1 MARKDTGLRKNPNA
15 RGVSSTALRS
25 LGLGDAPQ
33 FTATIPNPPVIAP
46 QVPRVQDTAAGKASA
61 LASALGKKLQSYQE
75 QNRKKYESQAAR
87 EAESIINGYLA
98 QGMSFDDIEKQRQA
112 GNIPRLDTVLK
123 ERSFNYAFGAAAATN
138 YLTVGKGAE
147 DYKRILDDY
156 KSQPFNQRQTFPLEQ
171 HIARITNQF
180 RGTNAQNLDLANG
193 ASTVLA
199 KWSKEKRDEFV
210 QVREQLDDSA
220 RVQTAATN
228 LYTTLQDFA
237 QIDQEE
243 GRDSRHY
250 YDNFHGRLETSL
262 EEFGRNNNVPRAHF
276 KQIKLNLVKD
286 IIINAKVSAANG
298 RTQDAIGQFNIA
310 MHALEGSTG
319 QVPSLLLDKGLYT
332 TLGNTGEKG
341 TKVVQDEAQSLY
353 SEAQQAKNKLID
365 NDNSNYLA
373 DKLVADLRAGN
384 PVGWYSQVQGSTIAS
399 NGVEGKRD
407 KIKPLA
413 INKLIASISQET
425 DATGKPISS
434 LDKKIKIFSMLSRIG
449 EDEGLNYYKGDFD
462 NFKSIL
468 NGGNKDQIFSVFW
481 NDDGTDSLYET
492 YQALKI
498 LDPTLVD
505 HYLPVDDPMRRF
517 FETFNAERVIGK
529 INAEN
534 IKEQLQIMWSNTKD
548 FRITSANKQN
558 IDDALS
564 SIDNDIVKTGSF
576 GDANLP
582 PYMRGRL
589 RQILKHRAELIYNSY
604 EGDGLVDILKED
616 IIPRLVG
623 FSHNGV
629 EHVLMA
635 RSPKNMELLKDTTL
649 PAYLAAQMDEF
660 AARNKIP
667 RGELSITND
676 PINGDRF
683 MYIHAKTGTPIGLS
697 YSTTQPSM
705 FIVKPGDAAR
715 YEAQVTQ
722 ETIERRQGMRAE
734 ADRIIK
740 ERTGQ

>member
-1 MARKDTGLRKNPNA
+1 M
-15 RGVSSTALRS
+15 
-25 LGLGDAPQ
+25 
-33 FTATIPNPPVIAP
+33 
-46 QVPRVQDTAAGKASA
+46 GKASA

-87 EAESIINGYLA
+87 EADSIINGYLA
-98 QGMSFDDIEKQRQA
+98 QGMSFEDIERQRQA

-180 RGTNAQNLDLANG
+180 RSTNAQNLDLANG

-228 LYTTLQDFA
+228 LYTMLQDFA
-237 QIDQEE
+237 EIDQEE

-262 EEFGRNNNVPRAHF
+262 EEFSRNNNVPRAYF

-341 TKVVQDEAQSLY
+341 TKLVRDEALALFN
-353 SEAQQAKNKLID
+353 EAQKAKNKLKE

-373 DKLVADLRAGN
+373 DKLVADLRAGKS
-384 PVGWYSQVQGSTIAS
+384 VGWYSQVQGSTIAS
-399 NGVEGKRD
+399 DGVEGKRD

-413 INKLIASISQET
+413 INKLIASVSQET
-425 DATGKPISS
+425 DATGNPIAS

-449 EDEGLNYYKGDFD
+449 EDEGLNYYKGEFD

-481 NDDGTDSLYET
+481 NNDGKESLYET

-517 FETFNAERVIGK
+517 FETFNAQRVIGK

-548 FRITSANKQN
+548 FRITSANKKN

-564 SIDNDIVKTGSF
+564 SIDNDIAKTGSF

-604 EGDGLVDILKED
+604 EGDGLVDILKKD

-635 RSPKNMELLKDTTL
+635 RSPKNMELLKDLTL

-667 RGELSITND
+667 RDELSITND

-683 MYIHAKTGTPIGLS
+683 MYIHAETGTPIGLS
-697 YSTTQPSM
+697 YSTTQSSM

-715 YEAQVTQ
+715 YAAQVTK
-722 ETIERRQGMRAE
+722 ETIDRRQGMIAE
-734 ADRIIK
+734 AVRITK
-740 ERTGQ
+740 ERTGR